1 MQSQCLN
8 RRIPDLTTM
17 CAEVVAWEPARNN
30 RGAPINW
37 QFTNEI
43 ARIKLTRLYPNLGA
57 SGFRVG
63 RVARAGGHE
72 VKPTEMK
79 EDGAPEAS
87 TVAEAASH
95 GFDLL
100 DASIE

>member
-17 CAEVVAWEPARNN
+17 YAEVVAWEPARNN

-43 ARIKLTRLYPNLGA
+43 ARIKLTRLYPNL
-57 SGFRVG
+57 
-63 RVARAGGHE
+63 
-72 VKPTEMK
+72 
-79 EDGAPEAS
+79 
-87 TVAEAASH
+87 
-95 GFDLL
+95 
-100 DASIE
+100 